1 MGRKKLSMSE
11 KIRRY
16 ILANPT
22 AKAKDIAI
30 ALGVKVSLVYA
41 VKYAKPKKA
50 SPAVP
55 KAKPV
60 NIDAV
65 HKEDVP
71 HKTWSALTITTS
83 DTPAKPDVVNHPPH
97 YTTGGIETIDFL
109 QAKLSREEFI
119 GYLKGNVLKYGSRL
133 GKKGDVSIDAGKM
146 AWYALKLKDTLNTA
160 A

>member
-16 ILANPT
+16 MEANPN
-22 AKAKDIAI
+22 AKPREVAA
-30 ALGVKVSLVYA
+30 ALEVKPALVYA
-41 VKYAKPKKA
+41 VKYKRPNNV

-55 KAKPV
+55 KPKEV

-65 HKEDVP
+65 HNNRTFSVTVDMTKVQEKVAADM
-71 HKTWSALTITTS
+71 
-83 DTPAKPDVVNHPPH
+83 VNHPPH
-97 YTTGGIETIDFL
+97 YTAGGIETIDFL
-109 QAKLSREEFI
+109 QAKLTREEFI